1 MRGLILYTKGRSRVI
16 HVYIVYPLNFLIL
29 GFFENAFEK
38 AKFRSHF
45 LILGKL
51 GQLLKQIDLEAFP
64 VGYKYEY
71 WNISQSTH
79 WYTTVSYKKSSL
91 DV

>member
-1 MRGLILYTKGRSRVI
+1 M
-16 HVYIVYPLNFLIL
+16 YIVYPLNFLIL

-45 LILGKL
+45 LILGKS

-64 VGYKYEY
+64 SGVQVRVLEHLS
-71 WNISQSTH
+71 IDTL
-79 WYTTVSYKKSSL
+79 VSGILRYRTRR
-91 DV
+91 VVYV